1 MSNLSIFK
9 IGVGPSSS
17 HTMGPMLAGNLFCQK
32 LMPKLAEIT
41 KIKICFYGSLSLTG
55 KGHLSDRAII
65 WGLSALEAKNLD
77 TSTQESVINKALN
90 DKKLCL
96 CGQKDIDFDYEND
109 LIFSKQFLLL
119 HENGLTLQAL
129 NANGEVLEEETYYS
143 IGGGFVK
150 TQKELQKIK
159 ETGIEDPQDTHLAL
173 SFNHAKDIL
182 DYCHQQGKNLIQA
195 SLAYE
200 LQFNTLEYIQKYCL
214 EIWATMQEAYNNG
227 IHPQADVLPGKLKLH
242 RRAPGLASRLQ
253 ATTDPLGII
262 DFISL
267 YAIAVAEE
275 NASGAKVVTAPTNG
289 ACAVNP
295 AVLLYLKNHTVGFN
309 DQKAIDYLLVA
320 MLIGSLY
327 KKNASISGA
336 EAGCQAEI
344 GVASSMAG
352 AAMASVLGADAFCA
366 SNAAEI
372 AMEHHLGLT
381 CDPVGG
387 LVQIPCI
394 ERNAFGA
401 IKAIMA
407 ARMAM
412 SRKST
417 PKVTLDEVILTM
429 YNTGKDMNLKYKE
442 TSLGGLATTL
452 SSIC

>member
-1 MSNLSIFK
+1 MSNLNIFK

-17 HTMGPMLAGNLFCQK
+17 HTLGPMLAGNLFC
-32 LMPKLAEIT
+32 E
-41 KIKICFYGSLSLTG
+41 KISHQLNIIEKIQIYFYGSLSLTG
-55 KGHLSDRAII
+55 KGHLSDKAII
-65 WGLSALEAKNLD
+65 WGLNNIEAKNLD
-77 TSTQESVINKALN
+77 TSTQQSIIEKALR
-90 DKKLCL
+90 DKKINL
-96 CGQKDIDFDYEND
+96 CGKKEINFDYQRD

-119 HENGLTLQAL
+119 HENGLVLKAL
-129 NANGEVLEEETYYS
+129 DKAGNIVSEETYYS

-150 TQKELQKIK
+150 TAQELQDIK
-159 ETGIEDPQDTHLAL
+159 ENGIQEEFTDNKLV
-173 SFNHAKDIL
+173 FNHSKDIL
-182 DYCHQQGKNLIQA
+182 EFCRKEGKNLIQA
-195 SLAYE
+195 SLEYE
-200 LQFNTLEYIQKYCL
+200 LQFNSLEFIHNYCL
-214 EIWATMQEAYNNG
+214 EIWQTMQEVYNNG
-227 IHPQADVLPGKLKLH
+227 IKPQENTLPGNLKLN
-242 RRAPGLASRLQ
+242 RRAPGLFNRIQPTA
-253 ATTDPLGII
+253 DPLGII

-267 YAIAVAEE
+267 YAIAIAEE

-295 AVLLYLKNHTVGFN
+295 AVMLYLKNHTLGFN
-309 DQKAIDYLLVA
+309 DQKAIEFLLVG

-344 GVASSMAG
+344 GVASSMAA
-352 AAMASVLGADAFCA
+352 AAMASVLGADAFVS
-366 SNAAEI
+366 SNAAES

-452 SSIC
+452 SSLC

>member
-17 HTMGPMLAGNLFCQK
+17 HTLGPMLAGNLFCEKISHQLQK
-32 LMPKLAEIT
+32 IHR
-41 KIKICFYGSLSLTG
+41 IQIFFYGSLSLTG
-55 KGHLSDRAII
+55 KGHLSDSAII
-65 WGLSALEAKNLD
+65 WGLNNVKAKDLD
-77 TSTQESVINKALN
+77 APTQEKILTNALKN
-90 DKKLCL
+90 KKLLL
-96 CGQKDIDFDYEND
+96 CGTKEIDFEYEKD

-119 HENGLTLQAL
+119 HENGLVVKAL
-129 NANGEVLEEETYYS
+129 DKMGNIIDEETYYS

-150 TQKELQKIK
+150 TAQELQDIK
-159 ETGIEDPQDTHLAL
+159 ENGIQEEQTGVKL

-182 DYCHQQGKNLIQA
+182 DFCQKEGKNLIEA
-195 SLAYE
+195 SLEYE
-200 LQFNTLEYIQKYCL
+200 LQFNSLDFINNYCL
-214 EIWATMQEAYNNG
+214 EIWQTMQEVYQNG
-227 IHPQADVLPGKLKLH
+227 VHPKDVTLPGKLKLN
-242 RRAPGLASRLQ
+242 RRAPGLFNRIQPTA
-253 ATTDPLGII
+253 DPLGII

-295 AVLLYLKNHTVGFN
+295 AVMLYLKNHTVGFN
-309 DQKAIDYLLVA
+309 DQKAIEFLLVG

-344 GVASSMAG
+344 GVASSMAA
-352 AAMASVLGADAFCA
+352 AAMTSVLGADAFVA
-366 SNAAEI
+366 SNAAES

-452 SSIC
+452 SSLC

>member
-17 HTMGPMLAGNLFCQK
+17 HTLGPMLAGNLFCEKISHQLQK
-32 LMPKLAEIT
+32 IHR
-41 KIKICFYGSLSLTG
+41 IQIFFYGSLSLTG
-55 KGHLSDRAII
+55 KGHLSDSAII
-65 WGLSALEAKNLD
+65 WGLSNIKAKDLD
-77 TSTQESVINKALN
+77 ASTQEKILHNAIKN
-90 DKKLCL
+90 KKLLL
-96 CGQKDIDFDYEND
+96 CGKKEIDFEYEKD

-119 HENGLTLQAL
+119 HENGLVLKAL
-129 NANGEVLEEETYYS
+129 DEIGNTIDEETYYS

-150 TQKELQKIK
+150 TAQELQDIK
-159 ETGIEDPQDTHLAL
+159 ENGIQEEQAGVRL

-182 DYCHQQGKNLIQA
+182 AFCQKEGKNLIEA
-195 SLAYE
+195 SLEYE
-200 LQFNTLEYIQKYCL
+200 LQFNSLDFINSYCL
-214 EIWATMQEAYNNG
+214 EIWQTMQEVYQNG
-227 IHPQADVLPGKLKLH
+227 IHPKDVTLPGKLKLN
-242 RRAPGLASRLQ
+242 RRAPGLFNRISPTA
-253 ATTDPLGII
+253 DPLGII

-295 AVLLYLKNHTVGFN
+295 AVMLYLKNHTVGFN
-309 DQKAIDYLLVA
+309 DHKAIEFLLVG

-344 GVASSMAG
+344 GVASSMAA
-352 AAMASVLGADAFCA
+352 AAMASVLGADAFIA
-366 SNAAEI
+366 SNAAES

-452 SSIC
+452 SSLC

>member
-1 MSNLSIFK
+1 MSNLNIFK

-17 HTMGPMLAGNLFCQK
+17 HTLGPMLAGNLFCQK
-32 LMPKLAEIT
+32 IRNKLEKIT
-41 KIKICFYGSLSLTG
+41 KIQVCFYGSLSLTG

-65 WGLSALEAKNLD
+65 WGLSGLEAKNLD
-77 TSTQESVINKALN
+77 TLTQETTIAKALK
-90 DKKLCL
+90 DKKLLL
-96 CGQKDIDFDYEND
+96 CGQKEIDFNYEKD
-109 LIFSKQFLLL
+109 LLFSKQFLLL
-119 HENGLTLQAL
+119 HENGLTLKAIDS
-129 NANGEVLEEETYYS
+129 NGNILDEETYYS
-143 IGGGFVK
+143 VGGGFVK
-150 TQKELQKIK
+150 TQQELQKIK
-159 ETGIEDPQDTHLAL
+159 ENGIEKEENPDLKII
-173 SFNHAKDIL
+173 FNHSKDIL
-182 DYCHQQGKNLIQA
+182 DFCHKQGKNLIQA
-195 SLAYE
+195 SLEYE
-200 LQFNTLEYIQKYCL
+200 LQFNTLEHINRYCL
-214 EIWATMQEAYNNG
+214 EIWTTMQEVYHNG
-227 IHPQADVLPGKLKLH
+227 IHPKNNTLPGKLKLH
-242 RRAPGLASRLQ
+242 RRAPGLFSRLQ

-267 YAIAVAEE
+267 YAIAIAEE
-275 NASGAKVVTAPTNG
+275 NASGAKVITAPTNG

-295 AVLLYLKNHTVGFN
+295 AVLLYLKNHTVGFS
-309 DQKAIDYLLVA
+309 DQKAVDFLLAA

-344 GVASSMAG
+344 GVASSMAA
-352 AAMASVLGADAFCA
+352 AAMASVLGADAFIA

-412 SRKST
+412 SRKSA

>member
-17 HTMGPMLAGNLFCQK
+17 HTLGPMLAGNLFCEK
-32 LMPKLAEIT
+32 ISPKL
-41 KIKICFYGSLSLTG
+41 KIIEKIQIYFYGSLSLTG
-55 KGHLSDRAII
+55 KGHLSDKAII
-65 WGLSALEAKNLD
+65 WGLSNAKAKNLD
-77 TSTQESVINKALN
+77 KLTQQDIIQNALKN
-90 DKKLCL
+90 KKLNL
-96 CGQKDIDFDYEND
+96 CGEKEICFDYQKD

-119 HENGLTLQAL
+119 HENGLTLKAFDK
-129 NANGEVLEEETYYS
+129 NGNIIDEQTYYS

-150 TQKELQKIK
+150 TEQELQDIK
-159 ETGIEDPQDTHLAL
+159 ENGLQEEESHHKLA
-173 SFNHAKDIL
+173 FNHSKDIL
-182 DYCHQQGKNLIQA
+182 EFCQKNNKNLIQA
-195 SLAYE
+195 SLEYE
-200 LQFNTLEYIQKYCL
+200 LQFNSLDFIHKYCL
-214 EIWATMQEAYNNG
+214 EIWQTMQETYENG
-227 IHPQADVLPGKLKLH
+227 VHPKETALPGNLKLN
-242 RRAPGLASRLQ
+242 RRAPGLFNRIQ
-253 ATTDPLGII
+253 PTTDPLGII

-295 AVLLYLKNHTVGFN
+295 AVMLYLKNHTVGFN
-309 DQKAIDYLLVA
+309 DQKAIDFLLVG

-344 GVASSMAG
+344 GVASSMA
-352 AAMASVLGADAFCA
+352 AASMASVLGADAFIA
-366 SNAAEI
+366 SNAAES

-452 SSIC
+452 SSLC

>member
-17 HTMGPMLAGNLFCQK
+17 HTLGPMLAGNLFCEKISHQLQK
-32 LMPKLAEIT
+32 IHR
-41 KIKICFYGSLSLTG
+41 IQIFFYGSLSLTG
-55 KGHLSDRAII
+55 KGHLSDSAII
-65 WGLSALEAKNLD
+65 WGLSNIKAKDLD
-77 TSTQESVINKALN
+77 ASTQEKILHNAIKN
-90 DKKLCL
+90 KKLLL
-96 CGQKDIDFDYEND
+96 CGKKEIDFEYEKD

-119 HENGLTLQAL
+119 HENGLVLKAL
-129 NANGEVLEEETYYS
+129 DEIGNTIDEETYYS

-150 TQKELQKIK
+150 TAQELQDIK
-159 ETGIEDPQDTHLAL
+159 ENGIQEEQAGVKLR
-173 SFNHAKDIL
+173 FNHAKDIL
-182 DYCHQQGKNLIQA
+182 AFCQKEGKNLIEA
-195 SLAYE
+195 SLEYE
-200 LQFNTLEYIQKYCL
+200 LQFNSLDFINSYCL
-214 EIWATMQEAYNNG
+214 EIWQTMQEVYQNG
-227 IHPQADVLPGKLKLH
+227 IHPKDVTLPGKLKLN
-242 RRAPGLASRLQ
+242 RRAPGLFNRISPTA
-253 ATTDPLGII
+253 DPLGII

-295 AVLLYLKNHTVGFN
+295 AVMLYLKNHTVGFN
-309 DQKAIDYLLVA
+309 DHKAIEFLLVG

-344 GVASSMAG
+344 GVASSMAA
-352 AAMASVLGADAFCA
+352 AAMASVLGADAFIA
-366 SNAAEI
+366 SNAAES

-452 SSIC
+452 SSLC

>member
-1 MSNLSIFK
+1 MSNLNIFK

-17 HTMGPMLAGNLFCQK
+17 HTLGPMLAGNLFCEKISHQLQK
-32 LMPKLAEIT
+32 IHR
-41 KIKICFYGSLSLTG
+41 IQIFFYGSLSLTG
-55 KGHLSDRAII
+55 KGHLSDSAII
-65 WGLSALEAKNLD
+65 WGLSNIKAKDLD
-77 TSTQESVINKALN
+77 TSTQEKILTNALKN
-90 DKKLCL
+90 KKLNL
-96 CGQKDIDFDYEND
+96 CGKKEIDFEYEKD
-109 LIFSKQFLLL
+109 LIFSKSFLLL
-119 HENGLTLQAL
+119 HENGLVLKAL
-129 NANGEVLEEETYYS
+129 DKMGNVIDEETYYS

-150 TQKELQKIK
+150 TAQELQDIK
-159 ETGIEDPQDTHLAL
+159 ENGIQEEETGIKL

-182 DYCHQQGKNLIQA
+182 DFCQKEGKNLIQA
-195 SLAYE
+195 SLEYE
-200 LQFNTLEYIQKYCL
+200 LQFNSLDYIHSYCL
-214 EIWATMQEAYNNG
+214 EIWQTMQEVYQNG
-227 IHPQADVLPGKLKLH
+227 VHPKDTTLPGKLKLN
-242 RRAPGLASRLQ
+242 RRAPGLFNRIQPTA
-253 ATTDPLGII
+253 DPLGII

-295 AVLLYLKNHTVGFN
+295 AVMLYLKNHTVGFS
-309 DQKAIDYLLVA
+309 DQKAIEFLLVG

-344 GVASSMAG
+344 GVASSMAA
-352 AAMASVLGADAFCA
+352 AAMASVLGADAFIA
-366 SNAAEI
+366 SNAAES

-452 SSIC
+452 SSLC

>member
-17 HTMGPMLAGNLFCQK
+17 HTLGPMLAGNLFCEKISHQLQK
-32 LMPKLAEIT
+32 IHR
-41 KIKICFYGSLSLTG
+41 IQIFFYGSLSLTG
-55 KGHLSDRAII
+55 KGHLSDSAII
-65 WGLSALEAKNLD
+65 WGLNNIKAKDLD
-77 TSTQESVINKALN
+77 ASTQEKILTNTLKH
-90 DKKLCL
+90 KKLLL
-96 CGQKDIDFDYEND
+96 CGKKEIDFEYEKD

-119 HENGLTLQAL
+119 HENGLVLKAL
-129 NANGEVLEEETYYS
+129 DEAGNTIDEETYYS

-150 TQKELQKIK
+150 TAQELQDIK
-159 ETGIEDPQDTHLAL
+159 ENGIQEEQTGLRL

-182 DYCHQQGKNLIQA
+182 VFCQKEGKNLIEA
-195 SLAYE
+195 SLEYE
-200 LQFNTLEYIQKYCL
+200 LQFNSLDFINNYCL
-214 EIWATMQEAYNNG
+214 EIWQTMQEVYENG
-227 IHPQADVLPGKLKLH
+227 VHPKDTTLPGKLKLN
-242 RRAPGLASRLQ
+242 RRAPGLFNRIQPTA
-253 ATTDPLGII
+253 DPLGII

-295 AVLLYLKNHTVGFN
+295 AVMLYLKNHTVGFN
-309 DQKAIDYLLVA
+309 DRKAIEFLLVG

-344 GVASSMAG
+344 GVASSMAA
-352 AAMASVLGADAFCA
+352 AAMASVLGSDAFIA
-366 SNAAEI
+366 SNAAES

-452 SSIC
+452 SSLC